1 MSISLAIIGLAIIF
15 IAWLFQFFSMN
26 KRREI
31 STTFII
37 AYFIGTI
44 LLVIDGYKAGLIANA
59 IINGLIAIAAICVLI
74 RFSKPKDKY

>member
-74 RFSKPKDKY
+74 RFSKPKR

>member
-37 AYFIGTI
+37 AYFVGTI

-74 RFSKPKDKY
+74 RFSKPKR

>member
-1 MSISLAIIGLAIIF
+1 MTLNLAIIGLAIIF

-37 AYFIGTI
+37 AYILGAT
-44 LLVIDGYKAGLIANA
+44 LLVIDGYKSGLMFSAVINALIACSNLRTTE
-59 IINGLIAIAAICVLI
+59 IFKLN
-74 RFSKPKDKY
+74 K

>member
-74 RFSKPKDKY
+74 KFSKPKR

>member
-1 MSISLAIIGLAIIF
+1 MTINLAIIGLAIIF

-37 AYFIGTI
+37 AYIVGTI
-44 LLVIDGYKAGLIANA
+44 LLVIDGYKAELIANA
-59 IINGLIAIAAICVLI
+59 IINGIIAIAAICVLI
-74 RFSKPKDKY
+74 RFSKPKI

>member
-1 MSISLAIIGLAIIF
+1 MILNLAIIGLAIIF

-37 AYFIGTI
+37 AYILGAI
-44 LLVIDGYKAGLIANA
+44 LLVIDGYKSGLIFNA
-59 IINGLIAIAAICVLI
+59 VINALIAIAAICVLI
-74 RFSKPKDKY
+74 RFSKPNK